1 MTVICAQRPPIM
13 CPLGRV
19 HAPLRPP
26 ESPLSCWAHAA
37 STRAAET
44 CSRGVARA
52 PGSVPSGC
60 CPVAYTRHTPG
71 IHPAYTRHTPGV
83 HPAYTRHTPGIHP
96 AYTRQ
101 TPGAPGAHP
110 AHTRAAPRAFP
121 RAMYAGPGLVH
132 ARSTRLRP
140 PGGTFPARERPRKGW
155 GTARDGRSNGKQ
167 TASCGGVFPSGE
179 AERKSTLCVAT
190 SAAGCPQGSPVRLP
204 PRELSAHG

>member
-1 MTVICAQRPPIM
+1 M
-13 CPLGRV
+13 CPVGRV

-26 ESPLSCWAHAA
+26 KSPLSCWAHAA

-71 IHPAYTRHTPGV
+71 IHPAYTR
-83 HPAYTRHTPGIHP
+83 
-96 AYTRQ
+96 Q
-101 TPGAPGAHP
+101 TLGAPGAHP

-179 AERKSTLCVAT
+179 AERKSTLCGDF
-190 SAAGCPQGSPVRLP
+190 GCRLP
-204 PRELSAHG
+204 AGQSCATAPPGALRPRVTREILTPEKWSPQLENDTLG